1 MNKINITKLTDGS
14 YVRTFLAYNTNPE
27 AESAMYTEMASAC
40 INPDVAE
47 CRITLMD
54 DNSVIVQQEKWIAE
68 APTEATEEE

>member
-14 YVRTFLAYNTNPE
+14 YVRTFIAYNTNPA
-27 AESAMYTEMASAC
+27 AESAMHTEMASAC

-47 CRITLMD
+47 CCVTLID
-54 DNSVIVQQEKWIAE
+54 DNSIIVKQDKWIAE

>member
-14 YVRTFLAYNTNPE
+14 YVRTFLAYETRSA